1 MKLRD
6 LVLGAPS
13 VPKSPEVTAADY
25 MPINSLDS
33 FGAYFSTQSTATREE
48 AMQIPSIARARN
60 IIASSIASFE
70 IQVWDKATGSKIDPP
85 RVINQPDPRI
95 TGASVWSWCVED
107 LLFYGYSYF
116 YITERYAEDGRVRAM
131 QRIAPNRVT
140 VQTNST
146 ATEITGY
153 YVNGKYVPFSDLV
166 IFSGMDEGLLNR
178 AGQTLKAGYWLE
190 RASLTFAREPAPQM
204 VMKSN
209 GTSLPADRI
218 RTLMNSWSRART
230 ERATAFL
237 NADVILEKLGF
248 DPKEMQLNEARQYVA
263 LELAR
268 QIGIPAWFISADP
281 QSNTYSNAIN
291 QRRDLIDFSLRPIM
305 TVIEQRL
312 SQNDF
317 LPSSQYARYDLDD
330 FLRGNPLERAQVY
343 QILNGIRDDQGNPV
357 LTIDEI
363 REEEDLVG

>member
-1 MKLRD
+1 MKLRNL
-6 LVLGAPS
+6 LVSAPS
-13 VPKSPEVTAADY
+13 QPVTTQVQAADY
-25 MPINSLDS
+25 LPINSFDA
-33 FGAYFSTQSTATREE
+33 FGAYFSTPSTATREE

-70 IQVWDKATGSKIDPP
+70 IQVWDKTTKTKIDPP
-85 RVINQPDPRI
+85 RVINQPDPRV
-95 TGASVWSWCVED
+95 TGASVWSWVVED

-116 YITERYAEDGRVRAM
+116 IIQDRYAEDGRVRAM
-131 QRIAPNRVT
+131 QRIAPPRVT
-140 VQTNST
+140 VKTNAIS
-146 ATEITGY
+146 TEITGY
-153 YVNGKYVPFSDLV
+153 YIDGKYVPFTDMIV
-166 IFSGMDEGLLNR
+166 FSGMDEGLLNR

-190 RASLTFAREPAPQM
+190 RAALTFAKEPAPQM
-204 VMKSN
+204 IMKSN
-209 GTSLPADRI
+209 GTSLPGDRI
-218 RTLMNSWSRART
+218 RSLMDAWRKARS

-281 QSNTYSNAIN
+281 QSNTYSNAVN
-291 QRRDLIDFSLRPIM
+291 QRRDLIDFSLRPVM

-343 QILNGIRDDQGNPV
+343 QILNQIQDGQGNPV
-357 LTIDEI
+357 LSVDEI
-363 REEEDLVG
+363 REEEDMVG

>member
-6 LVLGAPS
+6 LIVGAPK
-13 VPKSPEVTAADY
+13 VEAAPEVKAAAY
-25 MPINSLDS
+25 MPINSYDA

-70 IQVWDKATGSKIDPP
+70 INVWDKATGTKIDPP
-85 RVINQPDPRI
+85 RVINQPDPRV
-95 TGASVWSWCVED
+95 TGASVWSWVVED

-116 YITERYAEDGRVRAM
+116 RVLDRYAEDGRVRAM
-131 QRIAPNRVT
+131 ERIAPPRVAI
-140 VQTNST
+140 QTNANS
-146 ATEITGY
+146 TEITGY
-153 YVNGKYVPFSDLV
+153 YIDAMWIPFSDLIV
-166 IFSGMDEGLLNR
+166 ISGMDEGLLNR

-190 RASLTFAREPAPQM
+190 RASLTFAKEPAPQM
-204 VMKSN
+204 IMKSN
-209 GTSLPADRI
+209 GTTLPADRI
-218 RTLMNSWSRART
+218 RTLMDAWRRARS

-237 NADVILEKLGF
+237 NADVVLEKLGF

-281 QSNTYSNAIN
+281 QSNTYSNAVN

-305 TVIEQRL
+305 TVIEQRM
-312 SQNDF
+312 SQSDF

-343 QILNGIRDDQGNPV
+343 QILNGIQDAQGNPV
-357 LTIDEI
+357 MTIDEI
-363 REEEDLVG
+363 REEEDLIG